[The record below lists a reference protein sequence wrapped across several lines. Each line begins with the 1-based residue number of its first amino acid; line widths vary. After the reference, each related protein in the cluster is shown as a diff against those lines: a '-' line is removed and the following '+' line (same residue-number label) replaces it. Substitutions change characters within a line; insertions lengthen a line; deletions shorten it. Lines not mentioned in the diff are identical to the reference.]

1 MRIKAVS
8 EYKLVYASNEFEIPA
23 MKIEQDGTCSMIY
36 ASTQGCSHEMHN
48 RVVIVI
54 HFSNY
59 STHGC
64 FDGPILYLRTFQRCV
79 KQNKELI
86 KKILEGWGSPYWNF
100 QGNYV
105 CDLTDEANLAL
116 QQLDYRVNY
125 FYKGVCPE
133 VPSFLLN
140 YNKT

>member
-1 MRIKAVS
+1 MKIKAVS
-8 EYKLVYASNEFEIPA
+8 EYKLVYASNEFEIPGL
-23 MKIEQDGTCSMIY
+23 MIEQDGTCSMIY
-36 ASTQGCSHEMHN
+36 ATTQGISADIYN
-48 RVVIVI
+48 RIVIVVQ
-54 HFSNY
+54 FWEY
-59 STHGC
+59 GTHGC

-105 CDLTDEANLAL
+105 CVLTDDAELAL

-125 FYKGVCPE
+125 FYKGVCPV